1 MQVRQQ
7 TLDIAALIRITRQ
20 SFSEAPPR
28 FVLLMEDDFVICE
41 RGLEAIQY
49 AIDKVSDRACT
60 GCSLSLAVML
70 LLLFLRPFL
79 FQCIRWRCGIILA

>member
-28 FVLLMEDDFVICE
+28 FVLLMEDDWLVCPSALLALQYLLDKAYAYDEDWLALRVSYGFNGVVV
-41 RGLEAIQY
+41 RGG
-49 AIDKVSDRACT
+49 VRAE
-60 GCSLSLAVML
+60 
-70 LLLFLRPFL
+70 
-79 FQCIRWRCGIILA
+79 